1 MAKLTWDAIGER
13 FYEQGVSDV
22 ALYPVDSDGTY
33 GTGVAWSGVSKIGE
47 KPSGAE
53 ANAFYADNIKFLNV
67 LSKEEFAASIEAY
80 MYPDEFENCDGTAEI
95 ADGVSIGQQ
104 NRQTFGLVYK
114 TLIGTDSDSNKGYK
128 IHIIYGCLA
137 APTEKE
143 RSTVNDS
150 VEINPFSW
158 EITTTPVNVTGHK
171 ATSHLIVDSTKVSQA
186 NMKKIE
192 DKLYGDTSSDP
203 TFLLPDEV
211 LALIS
216 GT

>member
-1 MAKLTWDAIGER
+1 MAKLTWDNVGER
-13 FYEQGVSDV
+13 MYEQGVSDV
-22 ALYPVDSDGTY
+22 AIYPVTPSGAY
-33 GTGVAWSGVSKIGE
+33 GKGIAWSGVSKIGE

-80 MYPDEFENCDGTAEI
+80 MYPEEFEACDGTAEI
-95 ADGVSIGQQ
+95 AEGITIGQQ

-114 TLIGTDSDSNKGYK
+114 TLIGSDTDSNKGYK
-128 IHIIYGCLA
+128 LHIIYGCLA

-158 EITTTPVNVTGHK
+158 ELTTTPVNVTGK
-171 ATSHLIVDSTKVSQA
+171 KPTSHLTVDSTKVDA
-186 NMKKIE
+186 EVLAKIE
-192 DKLYGDTSSDP
+192 AKLYGDSSSEA
-203 TFLLPDEV
+203 TFLLPDEL
-211 LALIS
+211 LAML
-216 GT
+216 

>member
-1 MAKLTWDAIGER
+1 MAKLTWDKVGER
-13 FYEQGVSDV
+13 MYEQGVSDV
-22 ALYPVDSDGTY
+22 AIYPVTPSGAY
-33 GTGVAWSGVSKIGE
+33 GKGIAWSGVSKIGE

-80 MYPDEFENCDGTAEI
+80 MYPEEFEACDGTAEI
-95 ADGVSIGQQ
+95 AEGITIGQQ

-114 TLIGTDSDSNKGYK
+114 TLIGSDTDSNKGYK
-128 IHIIYGCLA
+128 LHIIYGCLA

-158 EITTTPVNVTGHK
+158 ELTTTPVNVTGK
-171 ATSHLIVDSTKVSQA
+171 KPTSHLTVDSTKVDA
-186 NMKKIE
+186 EVLAKIE
-192 DKLYGDTSSDP
+192 AKLYGDDTSEA
-203 TFLLPDEV
+203 TFLLPDEL
-211 LALIS
+211 LALL
-216 GT
+216 